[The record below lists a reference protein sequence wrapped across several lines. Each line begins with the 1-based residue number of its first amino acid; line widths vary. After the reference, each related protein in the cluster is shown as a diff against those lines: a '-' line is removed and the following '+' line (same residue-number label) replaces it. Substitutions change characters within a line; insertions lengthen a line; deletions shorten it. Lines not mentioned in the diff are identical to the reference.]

1 VIDFKK
7 RKDASGFT
15 IIEAMISMAVL
26 AFGILGVASLQI
38 TTLKRTSTSRYSLEA
53 SQVAKN
59 QMSQIRRLPWNALVE
74 TSNAGADWELLCP
87 TIVPGGACIGGVVGD
102 SGYPGA
108 FPATLPTVGVTQ
120 TGVDGTVFNLVSYQV
135 EWRVQ
140 EVVGAA
146 PAPKEC
152 RKDVFLRITWREQA
166 MQAGAGGPLRE
177 YYLSTRMFNNL
188 GDRNADGA
196 DLNIADTAL
205 SVGC

>member
-1 VIDFKK
+1 MIDFKK
-7 RKDASGFT
+7 RKNASGFT
-15 IIEAMISMAVL
+15 IIEAMISMSVL

-38 TTLKRTSTSRYSLEA
+38 ATLKRTSTSRYSLEA

-74 TSNAGADWELLCP
+74 TSNGGVDWELLCP
-87 TIVPGGACIGGVVGD
+87 TIVAGGACIGGVVGD

-108 FPATLPTVGVTQ
+108 FPATLPTVGMTQ
-120 TGVDGTVFNLVSYQV
+120 TGVDGVVYNLVSYQV

-152 RKDVFLRITWREQA
+152 RKDIFLRISWREQA
-166 MQAGAGGPLRE
+166 GVGPLRE

-188 GDRNADGA
+188 GDRNASGA
-196 DLNIADTAL
+196 DLNIADTSL
-205 SVGC
+205 SRGC